1 MAAKAHWIGPLPT
14 KNPPRPEKEPIIGAR
29 ASALKTPVGAC
40 VSTV

>member
-1 MAAKAHWIGPLPT
+1 MLAKAHWMDPLPT
-14 KNPPRPEKEPIIGAR
+14 KNPPRPEKELMIGAN